1 MLYLVGRERQTQWLA
16 GKLPQI
22 EATRYMRQLLDGLA
36 YCHSC
41 NAAHRDIKVV
51 RTVLNVV
58 GS

>member
-1 MLYLVGRERQTQWLA
+1 MSLVGRERQTQWLA
-16 GKLPQI
+16 GKLPEV
-22 EATRYMRQLLDGLA
+22 EARRYMTQLFDGLA

-41 NAAHRDIKVV
+41 NAAHRDLKVV